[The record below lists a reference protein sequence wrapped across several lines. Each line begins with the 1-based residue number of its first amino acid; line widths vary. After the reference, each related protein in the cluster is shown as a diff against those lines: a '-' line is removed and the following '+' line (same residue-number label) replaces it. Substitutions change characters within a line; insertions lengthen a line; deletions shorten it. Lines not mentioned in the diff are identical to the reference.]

1 MSGRGI
7 EEIGYFDCPGGGRVV
22 VDGDVAFI
30 AQMRAPDGTTLVD
43 VSDPAW
49 PRALATL
56 AVPSGTHSHKV
67 RAASGVMLVNREA
80 QPAHRAEPG
89 FEGGLGIYDVSNPH
103 APREIAFWRCGGAGV
118 HRFTYILAQIIHECR
133 QRRPDGCAG
142 RAAPRGSRD
151 HEVGGRASRGGWA
164 PSCARGPVARSGN
177 GSRRPSRGRS
187 PCAPV
192 RLHGNRS

>member
-1 MSGRGI
+1 
-7 EEIGYFDCPGGGRVV
+7 
-22 VDGDVAFI
+22 
-30 AQMRAPDGTTLVD
+30 
-43 VSDPAW
+43 
-49 PRALATL
+49 
-56 AVPSGTHSHKV
+56 
-67 RAASGVMLVNREA
+67 
-80 QPAHRAEPG
+80 
-89 FEGGLGIYDVSNPH
+89 VSNPH

-177 GSRRPSRGRS
+177 GSRRPSRGCS

-192 RLHGNRS
+192 RLHGNRSGIIRAGARVSRAAWGGPRRERRRAVSRRRRWPAPRSREV